1 MDKVNKQELRRLA
14 ELCIKG
20 GEFNAALGNL
30 RAFNAAA
37 STTAIL
43 SLLDELD
50 DADDLQRVLNLK
62 TEKIIALNDAV
73 ADLSE
78 KLEQYRKDAER
89 MNTAIMFAA
98 NALATVTSSDGSGH
112 ADLAE
117 SALRMAGIP
126 ADEREQLVT
135 EWKAKSQWRI
145 DAEMAKEG
153 GANG

>member
-14 ELCIKG
+14 EEAKN
-20 GEFNAALGNL
+20 GELVGPYMLAMPDDV
-30 RAFNAAA
+30 
-37 STTAIL
+37 L

-62 TEKIIALNDAV
+62 TEKIVALNDAV

-89 MNTAIMFAA
+89 WRYVRDKQTFIWLVQEWFKP
-98 NALATVTSSDGSGH
+98 SSAFIDVDSLIDQAKAVCKECGDSGFV
-112 ADLAE
+112 AVGGECDLCHCQ
-117 SALRMAGIP
+117 GH
-126 ADEREQLVT
+126 Q
-135 EWKAKSQWRI
+135 
-145 DAEMAKEG
+145 AKEG